1 MTKRRKFNPEF
12 KARVVLEVLTGEKTG
27 TEVSREHRV
36 SSQQLSNWKRQFLDN
51 APVVFEN
58 GKGKSEDEQ
67 QIAELERMVGKLTM
81 QLEIAKKASD
91 ILRSHQAG
99 NGR

>member
-1 MTKRRKFNPEF
+1 MAKRRTFSPEF
-12 KARVVLEVLTGEKTG
+12 KARVVLEVLTGEKT
-27 TEVSREHRV
+27 SADICREHRV
-36 SSQQLSNWKRQFLDN
+36 SAQQLSNWKKQFVDN

-58 GKGKSEDEQ
+58 GKGKGEEEQ

-81 QLEIAKKASD
+81 QLEIAKKASA
-91 ILRSHQAG
+91 IVRSHQAG

>member
-1 MTKRRKFNPEF
+1 MAKRRKFSPEF

-27 TEVSREHRV
+27 GEVCREHRV

-51 APVVFEN
+51 ASMVFEN
-58 GKGKSEDEQ
+58 GKRKSEEEQ

-91 ILRSHQAG
+91 ILHSHRTG